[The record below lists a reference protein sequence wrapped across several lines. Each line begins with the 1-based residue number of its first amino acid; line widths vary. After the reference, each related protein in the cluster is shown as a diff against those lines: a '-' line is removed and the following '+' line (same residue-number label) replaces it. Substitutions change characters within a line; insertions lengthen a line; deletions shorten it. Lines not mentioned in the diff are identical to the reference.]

1 MSLIYGRLTMS
12 LCIIQQPVSI
22 YDSPFYHIALW
33 SGGWGISP
41 MPATAPRISN
51 YLLEK
56 CRIVH
61 QQPEDCWIWWP
72 TSQILGMGLA
82 LHFWCYPV
90 QLPGDVLGLQRLYD
104 YRILY
109 DYRLYVICRS
119 IMYPTNSNFE
129 HGHWLTT
136 AAGCRRSGTTISST
150 NSALHF
156 PRRQED
162 TLPDES
168 TWWNQCDKIAWSGIA
183 KMSMLFNVIW
193 VHRLWMIVNDCG
205 WLWFGSAQFCFLTLS
220 ILLLSWHFITCHDNS
235 WQLMTFQTWMRI
247 ILPKSR
253 MSSAARVRWPKIFN
267 CNLPRTLST
276 ARCQTG
282 LATLGRSGCRAGV
295 MVVHAAR
302 SSSGIQYLI

>member
-1 MSLIYGRLTMS
+1 MSLIYGRLTMP
-12 LCIIQQPVSI
+12 LCIIQQPVSV

-129 HGHWLTT
+129 HGRCRVPQERNYHIFYQLCT
-136 AAGCRRSGTTISST
+136 AFSKAPGR
-150 NSALHF
+150 H
-156 PRRQED
+156 
-162 TLPDES
+162 
-168 TWWNQCDKIAWSGIA
+168 
-183 KMSMLFNVIW
+183 
-193 VHRLWMIVNDCG
+193 
-205 WLWFGSAQFCFLTLS
+205 
-220 ILLLSWHFITCHDNS
+220 
-235 WQLMTFQTWMRI
+235 
-247 ILPKSR
+247 
-253 MSSAARVRWPKIFN
+253 
-267 CNLPRTLST
+267 T
-276 ARCQTG
+276 ARWIH
-282 LATLGRSGCRAGV
+282 
-295 MVVHAAR
+295 MVK
-302 SSSGIQYLI
+302 SMW